1 MDDSFDPTFLADV
14 DVDFDFLQ
22 QQTRHH
28 QDDDINNYWISEG
41 QAEEITADG
50 DTFPCAA
57 DWKDDAPEVISNTEV
72 SIDKAR
78 RHLWKQAK
86 TEIGILRTVWEE
98 DHPSFNTLA
107 TRIFGPKSKLF
118 QLLEEELSMSYEK
131 YCRFLATFF
140 AASSRSSPATRL
152 LEDGR
157 FDSTGMMTKNE
168 YYKIIKQIEEHRSG
182 DESLWM
188 QLEDI
193 FNSLAKKHFL
203 SKRDD
208 EELYVALDDDKHHFN
223 YSKHADTYGL
233 KRCRHIKDNRFGHT
247 AHTAGLSATGYP
259 LCVMFEREDEAQSQV
274 YERMCKKMF
283 GGRTG
288 NGNPNLQGKCI
299 VVLLYLFYIYLFI
312 FNLQYIFFFNLI
324 IYIGITFGSDRGYW
338 TPTLLFLFLLQCGAD
353 VVGTVARCF
362 WYPFTFTKGKP
373 SATIEADQHNRIEIR
388 MKGAKDVF
396 YKTLTWM
403 G

>member
-1 MDDSFDPTFLADV
+1 MEDSFDPLFLAAGDV
-14 DVDFDFLQ
+14 DVDFDFLRA
-22 QQTRHH
+22 QTRHP
-28 QDDDINNYWISEG
+28 DENYWISDE
-41 QAEEITADG
+41 QVEEMTADG
-50 DTFPCAA
+50 GEFPTAA
-57 DWKDDAPEVISNTEV
+57 DWKDDAPDVITSTTV

-86 TEIGILRTVWEE
+86 TEIGIIRTVWEE
-98 DHPSFNTLA
+98 NHPSFDKLA
-107 TRIFGPKSKLF
+107 SRIFGPKSKLF
-118 QLLEEELSMSYEK
+118 QLLEEELSLTYEQ

-140 AASSRSSPATRL
+140 AASSRSSPASRL
-152 LEDGR
+152 LEDIR
-157 FDSTGMMTKNE
+157 FNSTGMMEKNK
-168 YYKIIKQIEEHRSG
+168 YHQIIKKIEVHRCG

-223 YSKHADTYGL
+223 YSKSSDTYGL

-247 AHTAGLSATGYP
+247 AHTAGLSATGFP

-288 NGNPNLQGKCI
+288 NGDPDLQGMCFVIFFHLCI
-299 VVLLYLFYIYLFI
+299 HYLLLLDTLYLKLTVHCILSLFPI
-312 FNLQYIFFFNLI
+312 HYTYRNY
-324 IYIGITFGSDRGYW
+324 
-338 TPTLLFLFLLQCGAD
+338 
-353 VVGTVARCF
+353 F
-362 WYPFTFTKGKP
+362 WF
-373 SATIEADQHNRIEIR
+373 
-388 MKGAKDVF
+388 
-396 YKTLTWM
+396 
-403 G
+403 

>member
-1 MDDSFDPTFLADV
+1 MDDSFDPTFLTGV
-14 DVDFDFLQ
+14 DVDFDFLLE
-22 QQTRHH
+22 QTVH
-28 QDDDINNYWISEG
+28 QDDSNNYWISEG

-50 DTFPCAA
+50 DDFPSAT
-57 DWKDDAPEVISNTEV
+57 DWKDDAPDVISNTKV

-86 TEIGILRTVWEE
+86 TEIGIIRSVWEE
-98 DHPSFNTLA
+98 DGPSFDRLA

-118 QLLEEELSMSYEK
+118 QLLEEELSLSYEI

-140 AASSRSSPATRL
+140 AASSRSTPASRL
-152 LEDGR
+152 LQDKK
-157 FDSTGMMTKNE
+157 FDSTGMIEKGK
-168 YYKIIKQIEEHRSG
+168 YYKLIKQIEEHRSG

-288 NGNPNLQGKCI
+288 NGNPNLQGMYCI
-299 VVLLYLFYIYLFI
+299 CLFNSCICFIYIYLF
-312 FNLQYIFFFNLI
+312 LTYS
-324 IYIGITFGSDRGYW
+324 T
-338 TPTLLFLFLLQCGAD
+338 LFLF
-353 VVGTVARCF
+353 
-362 WYPFTFTKGKP
+362 
-373 SATIEADQHNRIEIR
+373 
-388 MKGAKDVF
+388 
-396 YKTLTWM
+396 
-403 G
+403 